1 MSGYSHI
8 QKLRRLEREVD
19 ELGLVFANPKNG
31 YYQDHF
37 GDVVALVPKDQNSLP
52 IYSRDAEI
60 FLGTLEDLEIWLR
73 GVEWSRKYD
82 QMIKVS
88 DDKKRQRKEQD
99 VRNKQL
105 VQRLKDEE
113 LILLNKNA

>member
-1 MSGYSHI
+1 MH
-8 QKLRRLEREVD
+8 
-19 ELGLVFANPKNG
+19 
-31 YYQDHF
+31 
-37 GDVVALVPKDQNSLP
+37 
-52 IYSRDAEI
+52 
-60 FLGTLEDLEIWLR
+60 LEIWLR

-113 LILLNKNA
+113 LILINKNA